1 MLHNKYNQEVSGAEA
16 LILSLLDAGVSDI
29 FGYPGGAIMPIYD
42 ALYDYADQITHY
54 LTRHEQGAIH
64 AAQGYARVSQKVGVV
79 FATSG
84 PGATNLIT
92 GIADAQIDSTPL
104 VCITGQVASH
114 LLGTDAF
121 QETDVVGISMPVT
134 KWNVQVTKAE
144 DIPAAIARAFYIAK
158 SGRPGPVLIDI
169 TKDAQFNKCVY
180 NYEPCTEIRSYRP
193 QPKLDK
199 SLIVKA
205 AELIN
210 NAKRPYILC
219 GQGILLGK
227 AGEELIKFA
236 EAGNIPVASTLL
248 GLSAFPASHPL
259 YVGYLGM
266 HGNYGPN
273 ILTNECD
280 VLIALGMRFDD
291 RVTGNVSKYAKQA
304 KVVHLDIDA
313 SELNKIIKAECP
325 IHCDV
330 LEGLKALTPLIE
342 KRDHADW
349 LNRFKDCAQIEY
361 DKVLAPILKGSDN
374 KIKMVEVI
382 ELLNR
387 MTEGKAIISTDV
399 GQHQMVTSR
408 YYLFEEP
415 YLNVT
420 SGGLGTMGYGLPA
433 AVGAKIAMPKKQVI
447 AIVGDGGFQMTLQ
460 ELGTMMQDGIAV
472 KILILN
478 NNFLGMVRQW
488 QQLFFDKRYSFTEL
502 KNPDF
507 VKLASAYNINGQKV
521 TDMDKLEAALKAM
534 LDSEEAYL
542 LEVVVEKEENVF
554 PMVPTGASV
563 AEILL
568 EEVPK

>member
-1 MLHNKYNQEVSGAEA
+1 
-16 LILSLLDAGVSDI
+16 
-29 FGYPGGAIMPIYD
+29 
-42 ALYDYADQITHY
+42 
-54 LTRHEQGAIH
+54 
-64 AAQGYARVSQKVGVV
+64 
-79 FATSG
+79 
-84 PGATNLIT
+84 
-92 GIADAQIDSTPL
+92 
-104 VCITGQVASH
+104 
-114 LLGTDAF
+114 
-121 QETDVVGISMPVT
+121 
-134 KWNVQVTKAE
+134 
-144 DIPAAIARAFYIAK
+144 
-158 SGRPGPVLIDI
+158 
-169 TKDAQFNKCVY
+169 
-180 NYEPCTEIRSYRP
+180 
-193 QPKLDK
+193 
-199 SLIVKA
+199 
-205 AELIN
+205 
-210 NAKRPYILC
+210 
-219 GQGILLGK
+219 
-227 AGEELIKFA
+227 
-236 EAGNIPVASTLL
+236 
-248 GLSAFPASHPL
+248 
-259 YVGYLGM
+259 M

-304 KVVHLDIDA
+304 KVIHLDIDA
-313 SELNKIIKAECP
+313 SELNKIIKADCP

-342 KRDHADW
+342 KRDHSDW

-361 DKVLAPILKGSDN
+361 DKVLAPILKGCDN
-374 KIKMVEVI
+374 KIKMVEVV

-387 MTEGKAIISTDV
+387 MTEGKAIVSTDV

-433 AVGAKIAMPKKQVI
+433 AIGAKIAMPKKQVI